1 MNFKDTNRSTDAVD
15 IASEAEQAHRERSFA
30 AALNQNVT
38 ADSNSDGY
46 GICLDC
52 EIEIPEERLE
62 AVQATRCI
70 DCQSNYESIQ
80 ARYSK

>member
-1 MNFKDTNRSTDAVD
+1 MNLKDNQRFSDPADV
-15 IASEAEQAHRERSFA
+15 ASEIEQSRIDSLVA

-38 ADSNSDGY
+38 ADSNSDDY

-62 AVQATRCI
+62 AVQAIRCI
-70 DCQSNYESIQ
+70 DCQSYYESIQ
-80 ARYSK
+80 ARYAK